1 MPVYHPD
8 PARQA
13 VRTDIGSTTRPVV
26 LGDFRYRALLGGGA
40 WQALQPDVRRRFS
53 KRLAAGE
60 SAVYAGQIEETR
72 MTRTGWLLA
81 QLCRLIG
88 APLPLERG
96 GRGKPAVVTV
106 TDDRGGGQFWTRLYG
121 RDSGFPQIVHSAK
134 RFSGPTGLE
143 EYIGFG
149 IGIALTISERGG
161 ALIFISQSYF
171 VRLLGWRIALPAA
184 LSPGRLEVGH
194 HDLGGGAFAFTLD
207 LVHPLFG
214 ALIGQRVIF
223 HDTKETSQR

>member
-1 MPVYHPD
+1 M
-8 PARQA
+8 
-13 VRTDIGSTTRPVV
+13 
-26 LGDFRYRALLGGGA
+26 
-40 WQALQPDVRRRFS
+40 
-53 KRLAAGE
+53 
-60 SAVYAGQIEETR
+60 
-72 MTRTGWLLA
+72 
-81 QLCRLIG
+81 
-88 APLPLERG
+88 
-96 GRGKPAVVTV
+96 
-106 TDDRGGGQFWTRLYG
+106 
-121 RDSGFPQIVHSAK
+121 HSAK

-161 ALIFISQSYF
+161 ALIFLNQSYF
-171 VRLLGWRIALPAA
+171 VRLLGWRIALPAF

-207 LVHPLFG
+207 LVHPVFG

>member
-13 VRTDIGSTTRPVV
+13 VRTDIGSTADPVV
-26 LGDFRYRALLGGGA
+26 LGEFRYRALLGGGA

-72 MTRTGWLLA
+72 MNRTGWLLA

-106 TDDRGGGQFWTRLYG
+106 TG
-121 RDSGFPQIVHSAK
+121 RQGRRPVLDPA
-134 RFSGPTGLE
+134 
-143 EYIGFG
+143 
-149 IGIALTISERGG
+149 
-161 ALIFISQSYF
+161 
-171 VRLLGWRIALPAA
+171 VRPRQRLPADRA
-184 LSPGRLEVGH
+184 QCKAVFRA
-194 HDLGGGAFAFTLD
+194 DRA
-207 LVHPLFG
+207 
-214 ALIGQRVIF
+214 
-223 HDTKETSQR
+223 